1 MATAAARPHHYHPS
15 FCEENVYWLCSNLGT
30 EADGWFAVF
39 ISNPAQ
45 QVQGLRRSC
54 STCQT
59 PWEGVVCEGP
69 ASVQVYLWKQR
80 AGADQEDG
88 LVCWDYHVLALQ
100 RIASGETLVWDLD
113 RSALP
118 AYIQSSLFPE
128 LSVPEVVWKT
138 PTRVVPES

>member
-1 MATAAARPHHYHPS
+1 MATAAARPHQYHPS

-45 QVQGLRRSC
+45 QVQGLRPSC
-54 STCQT
+54 SACQT
-59 PWEGVVCEGP
+59 PWEGVVCERP
-69 ASVQVYLWKQR
+69 ASVQVHLWKQR

-100 RIASGETLVWDLD
+100 RLASGETLVWDLD
-113 RSALP
+113 RSQQIPPSLRFYKLNAPEPLRWIIHWYLP
-118 AYIQSSLFPE
+118 RS
-128 LSVPEVVWKT
+128 
-138 PTRVVPES
+138 